1 MSDLVGVVKTLN
13 EDLERTHP
21 ATLAD
26 SAEAYQRRVNIFKA
40 ASVLAGVVEVC
51 PNCEGTGEV
60 DWCKLCKE
68 THRTAPPFIGCTAGA
83 KPCSCRGGV
92 RIKPDAVE
100 KAAKALVEM
109 FASEGGGGVEW
120 PEWSDLFDSEAEMW
134 RDRAEAALLAVLG
147 GEE

>member
-1 MSDLVGVVKTLN
+1 M
-13 EDLERTHP
+13 
-21 ATLAD
+21 
-26 SAEAYQRRVNIFKA
+26 
-40 ASVLAGVVEVC
+40 VEVC
-51 PNCEGTGEV
+51 PNCPGDGVEYVTF
-60 DWCKLCKE
+60 KE
-68 THRTAPPFIGCTAGA
+68 
-83 KPCSCRGGV
+83 PCPACRGRGV

-134 RDRAEAALLAVLG
+134 RDRARAALWAVLG